1 MVVLEMINLFLE
13 TTDHNSMVMVVT
25 EMTSFMV
32 VMDSLIYNGSMEMNH
47 QCMVGL
53 VSLEAMIE
61 FTEVVTQQDHKDYM
75 VEPMMTSS

>member
-1 MVVLEMINLFLE
+1 MINLFLE

-47 QCMVGL
+47 QCMVGFP

-61 FTEVVTQQDHKDYM
+61 FTEVVTQQEHKDYM

>member
-1 MVVLEMINLFLE
+1 MINLFLE

-47 QCMVGL
+47 RSMVGL

-61 FTEVVTQQDHKDYM
+61 FTEVVTQQEHKDYM

>member
-1 MVVLEMINLFLE
+1 
-13 TTDHNSMVMVVT
+13 MVMVVT

-32 VMDSLIYNGSMEMNH
+32 VMDSLNHNCSMEMNH
-47 QCMVGL
+47 SCMVGLL

-61 FTEVVTQQDHKDYM
+61 FTEEVTQQEHKDYM